1 MTLEV
6 VPFSSASS
14 EIDGLKII
22 HVKMVTDERGTVRE
36 LFRQSQHSQVLVN
49 PNMAWKQVNLT
60 RTKRGAV
67 CGYKTGQSY
76 FGFRCH
82 GSFNARCAGFCSS
95 RRLQWVSG
103 GCR

>member
-36 LFRQSQHSQVLVN
+36 LFRQSQHSQVLLN
-49 PNMAWKQVNLT
+49 PNMAWK
-60 RTKRGAV
+60 
-67 CGYKTGQSY
+67 
-76 FGFRCH
+76 
-82 GSFNARCAGFCSS
+82 
-95 RRLQWVSG
+95 
-103 GCR
+103 

>member
-49 PNMAWKQVNLT
+49 PNMAWKDTASLESMTDVLFQ
-60 RTKRGAV
+60 RRPKRALQNGAEIIQN
-67 CGYKTGQSY
+67 C
-76 FGFRCH
+76 
-82 GSFNARCAGFCSS
+82 
-95 RRLQWVSG
+95 
-103 GCR
+103 